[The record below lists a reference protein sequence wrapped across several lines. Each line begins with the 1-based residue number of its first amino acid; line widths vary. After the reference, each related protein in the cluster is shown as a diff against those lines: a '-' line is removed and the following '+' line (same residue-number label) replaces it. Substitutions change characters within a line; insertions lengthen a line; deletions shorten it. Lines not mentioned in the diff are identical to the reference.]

1 MGHVI
6 CSVKTGPIQSIVKLN
21 VFNYF
26 EEKSKVALNKYEKAV
41 ERNNENNFAFCYSFS
56 SSSLFSKSE
65 SESLT
70 KLTIIGGYVMDAKV
84 SRKPCSCPSF
94 KILYILLGL
103 KPVQHLG
110 GVLF

>member
-26 EEKSKVALNKYEKAV
+26 EEKSKVALHKYEKAV
-41 ERNNENNFAFCYSFS
+41 ERNNEIILLLILVIVAVFQVRIRIFINNIC
-56 SSSLFSKSE
+56 
-65 SESLT
+65 
-70 KLTIIGGYVMDAKV
+70 GYVMDAKV
-84 SRKPCSCPSF
+84 SHKPCSCPSF

-110 GVLF
+110 RVLF